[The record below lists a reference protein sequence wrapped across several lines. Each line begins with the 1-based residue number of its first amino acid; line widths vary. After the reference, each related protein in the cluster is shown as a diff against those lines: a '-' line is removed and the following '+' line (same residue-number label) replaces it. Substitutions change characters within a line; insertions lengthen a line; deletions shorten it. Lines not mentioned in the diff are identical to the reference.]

1 MDIKDQLMED
11 MKAAMKAHDMEQ
23 LGTIR
28 FLRSAIQNAQIDGA
42 GDDDASL
49 QKIIASQVKKTKE
62 AIEEFNAAGRED
74 LAKAEQ
80 AKIAVMKKYLPAQLS
95 DEELKAIIAKVKA
108 EVTTSNVGQLIG
120 QVMKQVAGR
129 ADGARV
135 KELVEETA
143 A

>member
-1 MDIKDQLMED
+1 MDIKDQLLED

-62 AIEEFNAAGRED
+62 AIVEFQAAGRED

-80 AKIAVMKKYLPAQLS
+80 AKIAVMEKYLPAQMS
-95 DEELKAIIAKVKA
+95 DEELKALIAKIKA

-135 KELVEETA
+135 KQLVEQMAE
-143 A
+143 

>member
-1 MDIKDQLMED
+1 MDIKDQLLED

-42 GDDDASL
+42 GDDDVSL

-95 DEELKAIIAKVKA
+95 DEELKAIIAKVKG
-108 EVTTSNVGQLIG
+108 EVTTSNIGQLIG

-135 KELVEETA
+135 KELVEETVA
-143 A
+143 